1 MCETETLIYFQ
12 KIKELEDKISLLEK
26 TIERIDYDFAKYKEE
41 QEIRMAKILDDS
53 ASSDTHSS
61 MPSLISIK
69 NYEDEDEEDEN
80 ENEEEE
86 DEDEEDEEDED
97 EEDEDENEDENEDE
111 YDDLTFKVFKATDDI
126 IQEYLHQYLG
136 I

>member
-1 MCETETLIYFQ
+1 
-12 KIKELEDKISLLEK
+12 
-26 TIERIDYDFAKYKEE
+26 
-41 QEIRMAKILDDS
+41 
-53 ASSDTHSS
+53 

-69 NYEDEDEEDEN
+69 NYEDE
-80 ENEEEE
+80 
-86 DEDEEDEEDED
+86 
-97 EEDEDENEDENEDE
+97 EDENEDENEEDEDEDEDE